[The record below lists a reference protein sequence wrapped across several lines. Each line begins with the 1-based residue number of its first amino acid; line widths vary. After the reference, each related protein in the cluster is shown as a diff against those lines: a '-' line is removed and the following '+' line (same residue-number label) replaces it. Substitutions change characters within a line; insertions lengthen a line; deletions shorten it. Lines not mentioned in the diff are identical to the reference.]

1 MPNTS
6 EILLPSMPP
15 LPLRT
20 SAALILAAVNLDG
33 QRVTVGELLE
43 QLQDRTYGLIL
54 LALTLP
60 NLIPIPPPGIPGV
73 SLVSGILMML
83 LSIQLTLGL
92 QRPWLPGILLRRGLP
107 RAGFDRVLRH
117 TLPYVERVERW
128 LKPRWFWITQPLAE
142 RLLGVMAILLS
153 LAIALPIPFGNWLP
167 AAAMGLLALGLAER
181 DGLLVAISAVLG
193 CISLVLAAGILA
205 AMVLAFFGLV

>member
-1 MPNTS
+1 MTNTS
-6 EILLPSMPP
+6 EIA

-20 SAALILAAVNLDG
+20 SAALILAAVKLDG
-33 QRVTVGELLE
+33 HRVTVGALLE

-83 LSIQLTLGL
+83 MSIQLTLGL
-92 QRPWLPGILLRRGLP
+92 RRPWLPEVLLRRGLT
-107 RAGFDRVLRH
+107 RAGFDRVLQH

-128 LKPRWFWITQPLAE
+128 LKPRWLWITQPLAE
-142 RLLGVMAILLS
+142 RLLGVMAILLA

-167 AAAMGLLALGLAER
+167 AATMGLLALGLAER
-181 DGLLVAISAVLG
+181 DGMLVAISAVLG

-205 AMVLAFFGLV
+205 AMVLAFFDLV

>member
-1 MPNTS
+1 MSNTS
-6 EILLPSMPP
+6 EIVLPSMPP

-73 SLVSGILMML
+73 SLVTGILMML

-92 QRPWLPGILLRRGLP
+92 RRPWLPGILLRRGLP
-107 RAGFDRVLRH
+107 RAGFDRVLQY
-117 TLPYVERVERW
+117 TLPYVERLERW
-128 LKPRWFWITQPLAE
+128 LKPRWLWITQPLAE

-167 AAAMGLLALGLAER
+167 AVAMGLLALGLAER

-205 AMVLAFFGLV
+205 AMVLAYFGLV